1 MDRSLFSTHFG
12 VCLSVCLRWSRSRTC
27 RGQMKKTGGGKTS
40 WFVLMI
46 SLKEQKIKK
55 IRSDAARESGRNID
69 KIHRAGEECGTFS
82 YCDNLS
88 HQLSLQLKLG
98 RPPPSPVQ
106 FCQEGDSWRDGWKDK
121 PGNTTPDSIELLS
134 MSLAV
139 SNITLKRTER
149 DPNEMNIFSPRTQM
163 VCSSQESGGPGILKK
178 GQNVKIVWKLVAGQ
192 DKGEPARWRL
202 SSSLLPSLSSCSTAP
217 PCRLTFK
224 GEKLSAWIK
233 CKLCLSELQ

>member
-106 FCQEGDSWRDGWKDK
+106 FCQEGASWRDGWKRQTRQHHPRLHGAALHVIGSLQHHLKENRERSKWNEHLFTSDTDGVFK
-121 PGNTTPDSIELLS
+121 PGEWWTWDSEERAKCKDCLETGCWARQGGTCKVASQQQPFAQPLILL
-134 MSLAV
+134 
-139 SNITLKRTER
+139 N
-149 DPNEMNIFSPRTQM
+149 
-163 VCSSQESGGPGILKK
+163 CSSLPFNIQRRET
-178 GQNVKIVWKLVAGQ
+178 
-192 DKGEPARWRL
+192 L
-202 SSSLLPSLSSCSTAP
+202 SLN
-217 PCRLTFK
+217 
-224 GEKLSAWIK
+224 
-233 CKLCLSELQ
+233 